1 MKLLDIKTL
10 KKQYFSEFQAAK
22 WIVDHKAELV
32 TTRTS
37 FELARTRT
45 DILYRPNKKEKFKRT
60 ILERRLATL
69 LAKHHKKFAMWNKE
83 AHTITID
90 NTTYKVADRVQSG
103 EELAFHS
110 RLGHPISLTQTT
122 LCPQFFLDTET
133 IKNHYLSFLF
143 PKWFIPYTKQRHFK
157 YAMIDAGFKF
167 QSRAYND
174 APHKPA
180 HQRMRTDIARHA
192 GKIAKAYFSLNR
204 MLDPVR
210 ERHGTGHPLGLFYLA
225 FDIDSEDHPLCH
237 ISPNGLCKDCMES
250 STEKLEKFK
259 TIIETLPGFRIENVL
274 FSGTKGWHVHCSY
287 NDSRELPEKEFIML
301 NHYIL
306 TQDPKVIDNFIIA
319 GKGKPHYDRHRVL
332 RVPGSIDATT
342 SYLISE
348 DLERLPV
355 QDYIERF

>member
-1 MKLLDIKTL
+1 
-10 KKQYFSEFQAAK
+10 
-22 WIVDHKAELV
+22 
-32 TTRTS
+32 
-37 FELARTRT
+37 
-45 DILYRPNKKEKFKRT
+45 
-60 ILERRLATL
+60 
-69 LAKHHKKFAMWNKE
+69 MWNKE